1 MVPALP
7 PRHMPHLQAVE
18 TRRMSPGLREVRYS
32 MCTVLE
38 RGLLDAGTQQ
48 TAAPGKSTVPRY
60 RALALGYAALSSK
73 QRPQSLP
80 AEPGISSRQ
89 PDQRVLDAPC
99 NHELS
104 EKSVLS
110 RAMAGP
116 LNQYRYLRA
125 GLSANAH
132 RVALKQVLKHPLE
145 SETLRLS
152 VSLLQVCAV

>member
-1 MVPALP
+1 MDCWV
-7 PRHMPHLQAVE
+7 
-18 TRRMSPGLREVRYS
+18 
-32 MCTVLE
+32 
-38 RGLLDAGTQQ
+38 QQ

-73 QRPQSLP
+73 QRPRCLP
-80 AEPGISSRQ
+80 AEPDIASRQ
-89 PDQRVLDAPC
+89 PDQRVLDATC
-99 NHELS
+99 HHALS
-104 EKSVLS
+104 EKSVVS
-110 RAMAGP
+110 GAMAGP

-132 RVALKQVLKHPLE
+132 RVALKQVLEHPLE